1 MAQLNPAKLLEEYGK
16 KGYNILTPSV
26 SLDGLGEN
34 WVATI
39 KTVNLSPDPND
50 GDVYLNKADAKKKP
64 EDKRYIVKK
73 QGLDRLATLAN
84 VIWHEGRGSHRTDDT
99 KDKNYISMEAFGAIR
114 LADGTLAP
122 CVGSYDMDLEAKEE
136 DLTYEYTQKGKDY
149 NKTGQVLKDYVEY
162 CVGREIRRLRN
173 HKRTLCES
181 GARNR
186 VIRALLGIRLY
197 KAAELKKPFVCVSIR
212 YQPDETDPEVKRL
225 LTLAS
230 IGSMSQ
236 LYGMPAAAPAALP
249 PPDQAEYVPVNQESE
264 NGTDSPEHEYDAD
277 GVIEEDELDGPEED
291 LGDHDFENW
300 DRPSQIKH
308 IQNLSVQKN
317 YGLKALLER
326 MEESSGIKGL
336 DEFSDIQIIS
346 LFDKL
351 NDKPDDDIPF

>member
-1 MAQLNPAKLLEEYGK
+1 MPKLDPAKLLEEYQK

-50 GDVYLNKADAKKKP
+50 GDVYLNKADSSKKP
-64 EDKRYIVKK
+64 QDRRYIVKK

-84 VIWHEGRGSHRTDDT
+84 VIWHENRGSRRTDDK

-122 CVGSYDMDLEAKEE
+122 CVGSYDMDLEAKED
-136 DLTYEYTQKGKDY
+136 DLKHEYTIKGKGF
-149 NKTGQVLKDYVEY
+149 NKKAKELEDYVEF

-197 KAAELKKPFVCVSIR
+197 KASELKKPFVCVSIR

-230 IGSMSQ
+230 IGSLSQ
-236 LYGMPAAAPAALP
+236 IYGMPSAPQHQLP
-249 PPDQAEYVPVNQESE
+249 APDQAEYVEAGDAPE
-264 NGTDSPEHEYDAD
+264 NGTDTPEHDYDAD
-277 GVIEEDELDGPEED
+277 GVLEEDELDGHPED
-291 LGDHDFENW
+291 LGENDFENW

-308 IQNLSVQKN
+308 IENLAVQKG
-317 YGLKALLER
+317 YGLKALLDR
-326 MEESSGIKGL
+326 MENIDSLE
-336 DEFSDIQIIS
+336 EFSDKQILSLHEQLIQ
-346 LFDKL
+346 
-351 NDKPDDDIPF
+351 KPDTEDDIPF